1 MDTASLDR
9 LNAGGLLLFGC
20 GRMGSALLKG
30 WLAGGIEPSA
40 VTVMDPRPSDW
51 LLSLEGR
58 GVKVNVA
65 ADKAAACVL
74 AVKPQLIASAKTLG
88 DLAPSGTVFISIAAG
103 TTIDVL
109 GQHLGTQA
117 KIVRAMPNTP
127 AAIAKGVTAFIG
139 NNSCAPIDLAMAASL
154 LETVGE
160 TVQLSNESQMDAV
173 TGVSG
178 SGPAYVFHMIECLTV
193 AGVAQGLSE
202 DVATQ
207 LATQTVFGAGALA
220 AAQADVETAS
230 QLREN
235 VTSPAGTTA
244 AGLEVLMAEQNGLM
258 PLVKQTV
265 AAATAR
271 SRELGKP
278 A

>member
-244 AGLEVLMAEQNGLM
+244 AGLEVLMAEKNGLM